1 MMWQVKRFEQLELI
15 ELYHILKSR
24 MDIFVVEQKCA
35 YPDIDGIDPDCYHLF
50 KKDQGEIVAY
60 ARLVPKGILHDQ
72 PLIGRIIVNHDY
84 RKQGYGRDLINQAI
98 KIILEDWQE
107 SEIMLQGQTYL
118 RDFYQSFGFEAVS
131 EPYLEDGIPHVDL
144 ILKK

>member
-1 MMWQVKRFEQLELI
+1 MRWQLKKFEQLELK

-60 ARLVPKGILHDQ
+60 ARLVPRGVLQDQ
-72 PLIGRIIVNHDY
+72 PLIGRIIVNQDY
-84 RKQGYGRDLINQAI
+84 RKQGYGRELINQAI